1 MAIIKHISRIK
12 EISKSGSRNEI
23 IYTGTLEEMKNI
35 QAMNEH
41 GVINEEIGK
50 ITSSRVYQAAGKW
63 WECQLVAELHD
74 GEAAVGPD
82 TSYGKKS
89 AQLTGSL
96 LSCPLASHPDYRTNW
111 DHYLFAAPGISSVPS
126 FWKNATALGLSEKD
140 AQSYQWRKSGS
151 DIPVT
156 NGKKWHVIKEPLE
169 EMRGVESYDKAV
181 YTLVISARFSSFTAG
196 VNMIER
202 ELNRVRNNPGVNTG
216 ISGGDWKCE
225 GATCQWHEKYW
236 LSTLTWTR
244 SGDSKGWNKLLYGGD
259 L

>member
-23 IYTGTLEEMKNI
+23 IYTGTLEEMRNI

-89 AQLTGSL
+89 AQLTGSML
-96 LSCPLASHPDYRTNW
+96 QCALASHPDYRTCW
-111 DHYLFAAPGISSVPS
+111 DHYLFAAPGITTVPS
-126 FWKNATALGLSEKD
+126 FWESSKGITLSDAD
-140 AQSYQWRKSGS
+140 AQKYKWGKTPN
-151 DIPVT
+151 DAPVT
-156 NGKKWHVIKEPLE
+156 NGKLWKAIKDPLP
-169 EMRGVESYDKAV
+169 EMKGVETFDKSV
-181 YTLVISARFSSFTAG
+181 YTLVISARFSSFGAAI
-196 VNMIER
+196 NMVAK
-202 ELNRVRNNPGVNTG
+202 ELNSVNNSPGITVNL
-216 ISGGDWKCE
+216 SGGNWKCDN
-225 GATCQWHEKYW
+225 ATVQWHDKYW
-236 LSTLTWTR
+236 LATLTWSK
-244 SGDSKGWNKLLYGGD
+244 SGDSKGWNKLLYGGN
-259 L
+259 